1 MEHPSTRNP
10 RLRILS
16 VGPQSAAL
24 ARSLGL
30 RLRKTSFASTGTE
43 AIHLLRS
50 KRFELVLC
58 DLELSDMTG
67 IDLLN
72 EMKRRGSDVAFV
84 VTIADAQQL
93 RDALLAMIWG
103 ASGYVLLGQSS
114 DENFHSIEHAISRS
128 ALTRVLSGKSPRQ
141 DSAQTNRADLAQEV
155 GPSLKKNYALR
166 STSQK

>member
-16 VGPQSAAL
+16 VGTQSAAL

-30 RLRKTSFASTGTE
+30 RLRKTSFASTGSE

-58 DLELSDMTG
+58 DLQLSDMTG

-72 EMKRRGSDVAFV
+72 EMKHRGSDVAFV

-93 RDALLAMIWG
+93 RDALRAMIWG

-114 DENFHSIEHAISRS
+114 DENFHSIEYARRRS
-128 ALTRVLSGKSPRQ
+128 ALNRALSGKSPTWN
-141 DSAQTNRADLAQEV
+141 DSN
-155 GPSLKKNYALR
+155 SN
-166 STSQK
+166 S